1 MPSFCKSRNLINAFL
16 RASALSLGAAVSL
29 SLGAN
34 AQPNSD
40 ANPGANPPVDSN
52 TDLRPP
58 LTAAPQPDS
67 NLPKSSASV
76 EPSAPLVPQD
86 DPNKRRKFIPT
97 QPATGANA
105 TKLLPQLSGDAS
117 KFGQK
122 GPIAALDSAPD
133 RDRISLAKPELKA
146 LITVNDYLSPF
157 GLDATSSESLNL
169 RNALLLSMDRNL
181 DLAISRT
188 NVKIQQNSFYSS
200 LGRFLPDF
208 NMQYSEYFA
217 KGKIAFPFNSLA
229 GSLGGTS
236 AATTGST
243 TSALSSSTATA
254 SNTIVHVDN
263 PFILMNTGFT
273 FYGYRGGR
281 VLFGA
286 LEQRNNLRAARAGEK
301 ATLSDT
307 LLTVT
312 KNYYNLV
319 LSEALLQIRIQA
331 VRTSEEQLRNNKDL
345 FEAGLA
351 TNLDVLQSKTQLARD
366 RQGLVDQQIARRNAA
381 ITLANTLNANLGADI
396 SAVDSMVRKVRLVD
410 PKMKISD
417 LLRIAID
424 NRPEL
429 KQYEELRK
437 AAKKQIIVAQAP
449 LQPTFALTGS
459 VYGLGPPS
467 SVEALFV
474 LGINARWQLG
484 GFGTVD
490 AFNTQTARWQARQA
504 QLTANKELV
513 TVLNQ
518 VRSAILQSLDTER
531 NIEEASDEVASSLEE
546 LRLAQL
552 RFQSGLGTNL
562 DIITAQRDYTQ
573 AQIDKA
579 QAMINFDIAQAQLL
593 HDVGMTSVDGLTSGR
608 LLSSAN

>member
-1 MPSFCKSRNLINAFL
+1 
-16 RASALSLGAAVSL
+16 
-29 SLGAN
+29 
-34 AQPNSD
+34 
-40 ANPGANPPVDSN
+40 
-52 TDLRPP
+52 
-58 LTAAPQPDS
+58 
-67 NLPKSSASV
+67 
-76 EPSAPLVPQD
+76 VPQD
-86 DPNKRRKFIPT
+86 DTNRRRKFIPT

-133 RDRISLAKPELKA
+133 RDRITLTKPELKA

-169 RNALLLSMDRNL
+169 RNALLLSIDRNL
-181 DLAISRT
+181 DLAISRS

-217 KGKIAFPFNSLA
+217 KGKIAFPFNSAA
-229 GSLGGTS
+229 GSVG
-236 AATTGST
+236 GST
-243 TSALSSSTATA
+243 TTTTTSTTALSSATA
-254 SNTIVHVDN
+254 KNTIVPVDT

-366 RQGLVDQQIARRNAA
+366 RQSLVDQQIARRNAA

-396 SAVDSMVRKVRLVD
+396 NAVDSMVRKVRLVD

-437 AAKKQIIVAQAP
+437 AAKKEIIVAQAP
-449 LQPTFALTGS
+449 LQPTFAVTGN
-459 VYGLGPPS
+459 VYGIGPPS

-474 LGINARWQLG
+474 LGITARWQLA

>member
-1 MPSFCKSRNLINAFL
+1 
-16 RASALSLGAAVSL
+16 
-29 SLGAN
+29 
-34 AQPNSD
+34 
-40 ANPGANPPVDSN
+40 
-52 TDLRPP
+52 
-58 LTAAPQPDS
+58 
-67 NLPKSSASV
+67 
-76 EPSAPLVPQD
+76 
-86 DPNKRRKFIPT
+86 
-97 QPATGANA
+97 
-105 TKLLPQLSGDAS
+105 
-117 KFGQK
+117 
-122 GPIAALDSAPD
+122 
-133 RDRISLAKPELKA
+133 
-146 LITVNDYLSPF
+146 LSPF

-169 RNALLLSMDRNL
+169 RNALLLSIDRNL
-181 DLAISRT
+181 DLAISRS

-217 KGKIAFPFNSLA
+217 KGKIAFPFNSAA
-229 GSLGGTS
+229 GSVG
-236 AATTGST
+236 GST
-243 TSALSSSTATA
+243 TTTTTSTTALSSATA
-254 SNTIVHVDN
+254 KNTIVPVDT

-366 RQGLVDQQIARRNAA
+366 RQSLVDQQIARRNAA

-396 SAVDSMVRKVRLVD
+396 NAVDSMVRKVRLVD

-437 AAKKQIIVAQAP
+437 AAKKEIIVAQAP
-449 LQPTFALTGS
+449 LQPTFAVTGN
-459 VYGLGPPS
+459 VYGIGPPS

-474 LGINARWQLG
+474 LGITARWQLA